1 MDSEKE
7 LPRPEQNEET
17 RDYETPRI
25 ESVMTP
31 EALAR
36 EVQYA
41 GTVDNSE
48 VLGPA

>member
-1 MDSEKE
+1 MDSKNE
-7 LPRPEQNEET
+7 LPQSQENEET

-41 GTVDNSE
+41 GTVDNTD
-48 VLGPA
+48 LIGR

>member
-7 LPRPEQNEET
+7 LPQSQQNEET
-17 RDYETPRI
+17 RHYETPRI

-31 EALAR
+31 GALAR

-41 GTVDNSE
+41 GTTDNTDT
-48 VLGPA
+48 GPM

>member
-1 MDSEKE
+1 MDSVKE
-7 LPRPEQNEET
+7 LPRSEKNKAT

-41 GTVDNSE
+41 GTTDLTES
-48 VLGPA
+48 GPA

>member
-1 MDSEKE
+1 MDSENE
-7 LPRPEQNEET
+7 LPQSQQNEEAG
-17 RDYETPRI
+17 DYETPRI

-41 GTVDNSE
+41 GIVDNSD
-48 VLGPA
+48 LIGRA